1 MGRRILDSWILEPGR
16 RSGEGEGGVSGFW
29 ILGFWNLAAGQA
41 REREGVPDSGFFDP
55 GFCAK
60 ACAWPPDSG
69 FLDSGFWA
77 VGRVCDGGTSDLG
90 FLDSGFCA

>member
-1 MGRRILDSWILEPGR
+1 MSVGRRILDSWILEPGR
-16 RSGEGEGGVSGFW
+16 RSGEGEGGVSGP
-29 ILGFWNLAAGQA
+29 GRRGQA
-41 REREGVPDSGFFDP
+41 REREGVPADSGFFDP

-69 FLDSGFWA
+69 FLDSGLWA